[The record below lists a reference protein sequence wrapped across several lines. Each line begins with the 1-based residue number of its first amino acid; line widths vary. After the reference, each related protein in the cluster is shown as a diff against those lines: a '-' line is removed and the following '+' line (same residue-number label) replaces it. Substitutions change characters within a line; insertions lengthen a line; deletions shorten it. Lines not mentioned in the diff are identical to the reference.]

1 MQDHILMEFTNP
13 IDGGSVLAT
22 ISAFARLVPADFVTK
37 PARSIDEMIRV
48 VAEGSRVDKNR
59 CLRIHTPDPPMPRLN
74 REATGP

>member
-1 MQDHILMEFTNP
+1 MRDHILMEFTNP

-37 PARSIDEMIRV
+37 PARSTDEMIRV
-48 VAEGSRVDKNR
+48 VAEGSRVDKNP
-59 CLRIHTPDPPMPRLN
+59 CLRIHTPGPPMPRLN